1 MQKSYDFAVEVLQR
15 QDVKRLLHKQLKASA
30 HIQEEIDRP
39 VVKPVENP
47 SLVKYSQLFA
57 PMTIGSMTVK
67 NRVVMMPMGTNFAQ
81 ENGGISDRHIHYYE
95 QRAKGGTGLIV
106 VENVCVDF
114 PLGSNGTTQLRM
126 DHDQFIP
133 GMARL
138 CEAIHAHGAC
148 AAVQINHAGASAMF
162 TRTGMQPVSSSN
174 LPSKPGGEIPRPL
187 TESEIYEIV
196 KKFGDAAHRAKIAGF
211 DAVEF
216 HAGHSYLASQFLS
229 PTMNCRTDEYG
240 GNAENRA
247 RFPKLVM
254 EEIRRRVGR
263 NFPILV
269 RVSLDEFAEGG
280 NTIEDSLELMEYFCK
295 EADLFS
301 VSAGLNTSMQYQ
313 IDVGGLPDGWRS
325 YMAKA
330 VKERFGKPAI
340 TMGNIRSPQIAEQIL
355 ERGDADFIG
364 IGRGLIADPEWVNKV
379 RAGKESCLRNCIS
392 CNVGCA
398 GNRIGVNRPIRCTVN
413 PAVDVGEDYDKRKVT
428 KPCNVVVIGGGV
440 AGLEAACTAAE
451 VGCTVV
457 LIERGKRLGGLSASL
472 SKVSDKFRMN
482 YFIDY
487 QVRRAA
493 GLKNL
498 FALPGTEATVEMV
511 ARFHPD
517 LIVNATGSRPLLPPI
532 DGLAE
537 ALRAPNS
544 NVFTIKG
551 VMDKAEVYQD
561 DLRGKRIAIAGG
573 GAAGVD
579 AIEFFA
585 KRGAEIF
592 IVEQTDEI
600 GYGIDPITRCNLND
614 NLKRYPIHQYTNTTL
629 KKITDS
635 TFVVERDGEQEAL
648 PFDYAYICLGMLSDA
663 PLLEDL
669 CKKFQQGGVEVLN
682 IGDSRG
688 ARRMIDGVREG
699 RNILT
704 TLEHLSYFG

>member
-1 MQKSYDFAVEVLQR
+1 MELLR
-15 QDVKRLLHKQLKASA
+15 REDVQRLLNDQLKESA
-30 HIQEEIDRP
+30 GIRHQLMDHLP
-39 VVKPVENP
+39 VAPVGDPAME
-47 SLVKYSQLFA
+47 KYAHLFS
-57 PMTIGSMTVK
+57 PMTIGNMTVR
-67 NRVVMMPMGTNFAQ
+67 NRVVMMPMGTNFAK
-81 ENGGISDRHIHYYE
+81 ENGGINEDHIHYYE

-133 GMARL
+133 GLARL
-138 CEAIHAHGAC
+138 CEAIHKHGAC

-162 TRTGMQPVSSSN
+162 TRTGLHPVSASDI
-174 LPSKPGGEIPRPL
+174 PSRAGGEIPMPMTR
-187 TESEIYEIV
+187 EEIETAV
-196 KKFGDAAHRAKIAGF
+196 KKFGEAAYRAKLAGF

-229 PTMNCRTDEYG
+229 PTTNKRTDEFG
-240 GNAENRA
+240 GCAENRA
-247 RFPKLVM
+247 RFPKMVM

-263 NFPILV
+263 NYPIIV
-269 RVSLDEFAEGG
+269 RVSLDEFVEGG
-280 NTIEDSLELMEYFCK
+280 NAIEDSLELMEYFCD

-301 VSAGLNTSMQYQ
+301 VSAGLNGSLQYQ
-313 IDVGGLPDGWRS
+313 IDVCGLPDGWRS

-355 ERGDADFIG
+355 AKGDADFIG
-364 IGRGLIADPEWVNKV
+364 IGRGLIAEPEWVNKV
-379 RAGKESCLRNCIS
+379 RCGDEKNLRNCIS

-398 GNRIGVNRPIRCTVN
+398 QNRIGINRPIRCTVN
-413 PAVDVGEDYDKRKVT
+413 PAVDVGEDYARRKVT

-457 LIERGKRLGGLSASL
+457 LIERGKQLGGLSASL
-472 SKVSDKFRMN
+472 SKISDKFRLDH
-482 YFIDY
+482 FIEY
-487 QVRRAA
+487 QIQRVAKQ
-493 GLKNL
+493 KNL
-498 FALPGTEATVEMV
+498 FALSGTEATVEMV

-532 DGLAE
+532 EGLAE
-537 ALRAPNS
+537 VLRAPNS

-551 VMDKAEVYQD
+551 AINKDVVYEQ
-561 DLRGKRIAIAGG
+561 DLRGKRVAVAGG
-573 GAAGVD
+573 GSAGVD

-585 KRGAEIF
+585 KRGAEVCI
-592 IVEQTDEI
+592 IEQNDQI
-600 GYGIDPITRCNLND
+600 GYDIDPITRCNLNN
-614 NLKRYPIHQYTNTTL
+614 NLKNYPVIQYLNTEL
-629 KKITDS
+629 KKVTAD
-635 TFVVERDGEQEAL
+635 TFEVERDGKREVV

-663 PLLEDL
+663 PLLDDL
-669 CKKFQQGGVEVLN
+669 CRTFRQSGVEVLN

-704 TLEHLSYFG
+704 TLEHLHYFG